1 MIGIRF
7 GVLVCVGLAMGNGQW
22 ALGQSPTAQPDW
34 RTAEALILTN
44 HRQLTSRDMFTRAG
58 EAYFNADSSMVI
70 FQATPVPEGD
80 AAPSPHYEMFVA
92 PLGSALTTGNNGFD
106 VIIEAGGEN
115 RIKILKIV
123 RAATGLGLKDAKD
136 MVDNLPATVKGQLSK
151 DEASALAEELRQA
164 GADVKVASDGSRL
177 NTVIRVST
185 GGSANTCGWFHPIQ
199 ANIVLFGST
208 IEPPS
213 ADKVPGYQRGT
224 GRYAWSFPTEMEI
237 VSGSISSTIIPA
249 EGEDGYHALR
259 PAITD
264 AVFSK
269 PGYTAEASWSPDG
282 RTLLYA
288 QVDEA
293 KSDAAGRPDADLWA
307 YDTETGA
314 HYMLVEASG
323 YDGGPFFSPDG
334 TKICY
339 RSDRAGNNLLQLF
352 VADLKLNED
361 GVPVGIT
368 KETQLTSNEHVNWA
382 PYWHPDGDLLVYA
395 TSQVGHRNYE
405 VFAIWADASKGTEP
419 VRITQ
424 ASGADV
430 LPVFSPDGRYL
441 MWTAQRGELAPGEQ
455 RPSSQLWIAE
465 VDSEA
470 IRAKLREAN

>member
-7 GVLVCVGLAMGNGQW
+7 GMLAVVGLAGSGCAAIAQSNDGNGR
-22 ALGQSPTAQPDW
+22 TTEDW
-34 RTAEALILTN
+34 RVAEAPILTG

-58 EAYFNADSSMVI
+58 EAYFNPASSMVI

-92 PLGSALTTGNNGFD
+92 PLSISYNGD
-106 VIIEAGGEN
+106 RTSVVGMS
-115 RIKILKIV
+115 
-123 RAATGLGLKDAKD
+123 T
-136 MVDNLPATVKGQLSK
+136 P
-151 DEASALAEELRQA
+151 
-164 GADVKVASDGSRL
+164 
-177 NTVIRVST
+177 IRVST
-185 GGSANTCGWFHPIQ
+185 GGSANTCGWFHPTQ

-208 IEPPS
+208 VEPPS
-213 ADKVPGYQRGT
+213 ADNVPGYQRGT
-224 GRYAWSFPTEMEI
+224 GRYAWSFPTEMQI
-237 VSGSISSTIIPA
+237 VGGSISSGIIPA
-249 EGEDGYHALR
+249 ASDDGYHALR

-282 RTLLYA
+282 RTVLYA
-288 QVDEA
+288 QVDEE
-293 KSDAAGRPDADLWA
+293 KSDAAGRPDADLWS
-307 YDTETGA
+307 YDTETGT
-314 HYMLVEASG
+314 HYSLVEASG

-334 TKICY
+334 TRICY

-368 KETQLTSNEHVNWA
+368 NETQLTSNEHVNWA

-405 VFAIWADASKGTEP
+405 VFAIWADDSKGTEP

-430 LPVFSPDGRYL
+430 LPVFSPDGKYL
-441 MWTAQRGELAPGEQ
+441 MWTAQRGELAEDEQ

-470 IRAKLREAN
+470 IRAKLREANGG

>member
-7 GVLVCVGLAMGNGQW
+7 GVLAGVGLAGIGCAAVAQSQGNGGH
-22 ALGQSPTAQPDW
+22 AAQSTEAW
-34 RTAEALILTN
+34 RHAEAPILTG

-58 EAYFNADSSMVI
+58 EAYFNAASSMLI

-92 PLGSALTTGNNGFD
+92 PMAISFNGD
-106 VIIEAGGEN
+106 RTSISGIS
-115 RIKILKIV
+115 
-123 RAATGLGLKDAKD
+123 T
-136 MVDNLPATVKGQLSK
+136 P
-151 DEASALAEELRQA
+151 
-164 GADVKVASDGSRL
+164 
-177 NTVIRVST
+177 IRVST

-352 VADLKLNED
+352 VANLKLNED

>member
-7 GVLVCVGLAMGNGQW
+7 GMLACVGLAGFGCT
-22 ALGQSPTAQPDW
+22 AIAQSGEGTGHSSEAW
-34 RTAEALILTN
+34 RAAEAPILTG

-58 EAYFNADSSMVI
+58 EAYFNPASSMVI

-92 PLGSALTTGNNGFD
+92 PLSISYNGD
-106 VIIEAGGEN
+106 RTSVVGMS
-115 RIKILKIV
+115 
-123 RAATGLGLKDAKD
+123 T
-136 MVDNLPATVKGQLSK
+136 P
-151 DEASALAEELRQA
+151 
-164 GADVKVASDGSRL
+164 
-177 NTVIRVST
+177 IRVST
-185 GGSANTCGWFHPIQ
+185 GGSANTCGWFHPTQ

-208 IEPPS
+208 VEPPS
-213 ADKVPGYQRGT
+213 ADNVPGYQRGT
-224 GRYAWSFPTEMEI
+224 GRYAWSFPTEMQI

-249 EGEDGYHALR
+249 QTDDGYHGLR

-264 AVFSK
+264 PIFEK

-282 RTLLYA
+282 RTVLYA
-288 QVDEA
+288 QVDEE
-293 KSDAAGRPDADLWA
+293 KSDAAGRPDADLWS

-314 HYMLVEASG
+314 HYPLVEASG

-334 TKICY
+334 TRICY

-368 KETQLTSNEHVNWA
+368 KEIQLTSNEHVNWA

-405 VFAIWADASKGTEP
+405 VFAIWADDSKGTEP

-424 ASGADV
+424 AGGADV

-441 MWTAQRGELAPGEQ
+441 MWTAQRGELADGEQ

-470 IRAKLREAN
+470 IRAKLREANGR

>member
-7 GVLVCVGLAMGNGQW
+7 GMLACVGLAGFGCT
-22 ALGQSPTAQPDW
+22 AIAQSGEGTGHSSESW
-34 RTAEALILTN
+34 RAAEAPILTG

-58 EAYFNADSSMVI
+58 EAYFNPASSMVI

-92 PLGSALTTGNNGFD
+92 PLSISYNGD
-106 VIIEAGGEN
+106 RTSVAGMS
-115 RIKILKIV
+115 
-123 RAATGLGLKDAKD
+123 T
-136 MVDNLPATVKGQLSK
+136 P
-151 DEASALAEELRQA
+151 
-164 GADVKVASDGSRL
+164 
-177 NTVIRVST
+177 IRVST
-185 GGSANTCGWFHPIQ
+185 GGSANTCGWFHPTQ

-208 IEPPS
+208 VEPPS
-213 ADKVPGYQRGT
+213 ADNVPGYQRGT

-249 EGEDGYHALR
+249 ESDDGYHALR

-264 AVFSK
+264 IVFSK

-293 KSDAAGRPDADLWA
+293 KSDAAGRPDADLWS

-314 HYMLVEASG
+314 HYPLVEASG

-334 TKICY
+334 TRICY

-352 VADLKLNED
+352 VADLKLNAN

-368 KETQLTSNEHVNWA
+368 KETQLTNNEHVNWA

-395 TSQVGHRNYE
+395 SSQVGHRNYE
-405 VFAIWADASKGTEP
+405 VFAIWADQSKGTEP

-424 ASGADV
+424 AGGADV

-441 MWTAQRGELAPGEQ
+441 MWTAQRGELADGEQ

-470 IRAKLREAN
+470 IRTKLREANGE

>member
-7 GVLVCVGLAMGNGQW
+7 GMLACVGLAGFGCT
-22 ALGQSPTAQPDW
+22 AIAQPGEGTGHSSEGW
-34 RTAEALILTN
+34 RAAEAPILTG

-58 EAYFNADSSMVI
+58 EAYFNAASSMVI

-92 PLGSALTTGNNGFD
+92 PFTT
-106 VIIEAGGEN
+106 
-115 RIKILKIV
+115 
-123 RAATGLGLKDAKD
+123 
-136 MVDNLPATVKGQLSK
+136 
-151 DEASALAEELRQA
+151 
-164 GADVKVASDGSRL
+164 SDDSIDGVS
-177 NTVIRVST
+177 TPIRVST
-185 GGSANTCGWFHPIQ
+185 GGSANTCGWFHPTQ

-208 IEPPS
+208 VEPPS
-213 ADKVPGYQRGT
+213 ADNVPGYQRGT

-249 EGEDGYHALR
+249 ESDDGYHALR

-264 AVFSK
+264 IVFSK

-293 KSDAAGRPDADLWA
+293 KSDAAGRPDADLWS

-314 HYMLVEASG
+314 HYPLVEASG

-334 TKICY
+334 TRICY

-405 VFAIWADASKGTEP
+405 VFAIWADDSKGTEP

-441 MWTAQRGELAPGEQ
+441 MWTAQRGELAEGEQ

-470 IRAKLREAN
+470 IRAKLREANGR

>member
-7 GVLVCVGLAMGNGQW
+7 GVLACVGMAGIGC
-22 ALGQSPTAQPDW
+22 AAVAQSNHGGDNRTEDW
-34 RTAEALILTN
+34 RAAEAPILTG

-58 EAYFNADSSMVI
+58 EAYFNPGSSMVI

-92 PLGSALTTGNNGFD
+92 PLSISYNGD
-106 VIIEAGGEN
+106 RTSVVGMS
-115 RIKILKIV
+115 
-123 RAATGLGLKDAKD
+123 T
-136 MVDNLPATVKGQLSK
+136 P
-151 DEASALAEELRQA
+151 
-164 GADVKVASDGSRL
+164 
-177 NTVIRVST
+177 IRVST
-185 GGSANTCGWFHPIQ
+185 GGSANTCGWFHPSQ

-208 IEPPS
+208 VEPPS
-213 ADKVPGYQRGT
+213 ADNVPGYQRGT
-224 GRYAWSFPTEMEI
+224 GRYAWSFPTEMQI
-237 VSGSISSTIIPA
+237 VSGSVSSTIIPA
-249 EGEDGYHALR
+249 ESDDGYHALR

-293 KSDAAGRPDADLWA
+293 KSDAAGRPDADLWS

-314 HYMLVEASG
+314 HYPLVEASG
-323 YDGGPFFSPDG
+323 YDGGPFFSPNG
-334 TKICY
+334 TRICY

-405 VFAIWADASKGTEP
+405 VFAIWTDDSKGTEP

-441 MWTAQRGELAPGEQ
+441 MWTAQRGDLAEGEQ

-470 IRAKLREAN
+470 IRAKLREANGR